1 MKTPLYEALNGGQNM
16 NSFMARFQ
24 QFAQTIQGDP
34 RTQIQQLLNSGRI
47 TQQQYDQ
54 AVNMTNQMMEMFKQ
68 KGHI

>member
-34 RTQIQQLLNSGRI
+34 RMQIQQLLNSGRI